1 MDGTSELK
9 TEDLL
14 DNVTSSLQRGDDIE
28 PLVLQ
33 ESLLQAGVED
43 LIDIIADLD
52 TALIPVEPRVEFSD
66 QLRAQLLNERGG
78 VMKRVRQMPARVH
91 VAALLAVIAGFC
103 LLWTR
108 RLSGAETR
116 QDITDEPIA
125 APL

>member
-1 MDGTSELK
+1 MDRTAELK

-14 DNVTSSLQRGDDIE
+14 DNVTMSIQRGEDPELADADSQPPAPDVNELIE
-28 PLVLQ
+28 IV
-33 ESLLQAGVED
+33 S
-43 LIDIIADLD
+43 DLD
-52 TALIPVEPRVEFSD
+52 ATLTAVEPGPEFSAR
-66 QLRAQLLNERGG
+66 LRAQLLGERSS

-91 VAALLAVIAGFC
+91 VAAMLAVIAGFL

-108 RLSGAETR
+108 KLSDSTTG